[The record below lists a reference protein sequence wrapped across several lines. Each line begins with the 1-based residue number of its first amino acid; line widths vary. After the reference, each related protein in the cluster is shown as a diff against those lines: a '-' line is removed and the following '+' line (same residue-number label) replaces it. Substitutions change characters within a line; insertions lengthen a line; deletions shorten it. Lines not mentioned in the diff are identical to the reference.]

1 MSQIQAQR
9 FSSVMLLASTAALAM
24 TACGGGG
31 GSNPLA
37 SANVLRGLAVD
48 GYLQGA
54 TVYLDVNRN
63 GVQDAGEPST
73 TTDTNGRYALDY
85 SGVTGNIAGL
95 SVIVTGGVDAD
106 TGFAFAGKLSAA
118 VASSSQSQVVTPL
131 TSLVHTMVQDGH
143 SINVTEAEKQVA
155 STLGLTPSQLST
167 DPTTNPDI
175 YAKAVTVQ
183 RAIQTLGNANAQPG
197 ENSHDAQK
205 RVLREMARAVR
216 AQNSTVTV
224 SQLVASLPLQNTRE
238 VQQMT
243 TVISQSLNTALN
255 TSGQSTARAALKAM
269 DEVRVRMESDKNYSL
284 QAAAEKIEAERGKTT
299 SQPYT
304 QLIQNS
310 SNPTV
315 VRNIQTVTGQA
326 STGQVQPANTT
337 GRLLASNCFQCH
349 GTGGMGGFER
359 IRNGESDEIYE
370 YLSQSA
376 SGSIMAAHA
385 QGYTAA
391 QLRSIIS
398 YLQQ

>member
-284 QAAAEKIEAERGKTT
+284 QAAAEKLKQSVAR
-299 SQPYT
+299 P
-304 QLIQNS
+304 LH
-310 SNPTV
+310 NP
-315 VRNIQTVTGQA
+315 
-326 STGQVQPANTT
+326 
-337 GRLLASNCFQCH
+337 
-349 GTGGMGGFER
+349 
-359 IRNGESDEIYE
+359 IRN
-370 YLSQSA
+370 
-376 SGSIMAAHA
+376 
-385 QGYTAA
+385 
-391 QLRSIIS
+391 
-398 YLQQ
+398 